1 MTETLET
8 YIPLV
13 VLDMAVQDM
22 AARRMEQKCFCSMG
36 LDMGM
41 LLAPGI

>member
-22 AARRMEQKCFCSMG
+22 AARRTEQKCFCSMG